1 MSCSLYFAIIF
12 IDITV
17 ILFIFFYYL
26 ECFFFFL
33 LCVRNISHKILLKEK
48 IESGWE
54 RDRMK
59 EIHPHSCHICHA
71 HAHTLGQVHLL
82 WVRHDLIVTVRGMVL
97 MGKVCVTQIPWLSSV
112 VNTHSHHAWT
122 IEESINLTIDH

>member
-26 ECFFFFL
+26 ECFFFL

-48 IESGWE
+48 IESGE